1 MNAASEARVI
11 WLLYIIL
18 LPAVTIA
25 MIAVG
30 VVIVSEALEGRF
42 SLWPFLILFFSVAAI
57 WRIAGNLRNAKR
69 TMRSPSE
76 VK

>member
-1 MNAASEARVI
+1 MNAASEARVM
-11 WLLYIIL
+11 WLVCIIL

-25 MIAVG
+25 MITVG
-30 VVIVSEALEGRF
+30 FVIVSEALEGRF
-42 SLWPFLILFFSVAAI
+42 SVWPFLILFLSVAAI
-57 WRIAGNLRNAKR
+57 WRIAGNLRKAKR